1 MGVLTITLLHFY
13 PVVVADDENELLFE
27 SYTSLVK
34 EFDSRRRL
42 QFLFPNPQ
50 TLFDGLNIGFVQTT
64 KGNLTFQRRD
74 IVVLDIENVIAA
86 RVHDSASDR
95 NYGFGPRWRLS
106 IAETIDVEG
115 NSAIHTD
122 SSGARHEFSRSS
134 SAIYEP
140 KRDSPATSG
149 RTIGIIGD
157 HAVIRMPDGRISQF
171 KRNGS
176 STTFILVRRVTPSG
190 VSISHT
196 HELGKI
202 RGVFVN
208 ERLALQFSWSGD
220 RIRSVEDTHGRMV
233 EFEYDDSGLLTHVT
247 DIAGQVWSYGYDEQ
261 QRLMSATYPDG
272 TVYWT
277 LEYDHLG
284 RVTRSN
290 GAREF
295 LFRYFADRT
304 NVSEPGVMTHVFNFN
319 KNGAVVAYETD
330 QGHEW
335 RLALDSKNRV
345 VELNRNRES
354 YGLTYLNDRLRSIRH
369 SLGVW
374 EFEYDDRGRILS
386 GEGTPPLNHANP
398 KIDYPSDHSIV
409 VQMDDRDIAYELNE
423 SNNVTRIR
431 QNDKEHELSY
441 DWRGLLTEIS
451 FDGRSMRM
459 QRNQLGRIVSTNYP
473 DNRTATYY
481 YDALGNR
488 NLTKFGTGGRMALE
502 HDGRGN
508 IIGVVDTSA
517 SGTRVMQTYEI
528 DEKNRVS
535 AVTLPGPTLIKV
547 NYDSTGRPTHLK
559 LNDKHVYVEYDE
571 AEIATLRAD
580 SRIWHVPRSGSS
592 GAFEDSIVDHDILL
606 HRDRSSPSQPD
617 YGFVVFGND
626 LALDAKFRSI
636 WHELVPGLNEA
647 RSITQVTR
655 VWFDNSRS
663 LSFEKTFQSCISTPR
678 VRIDELLHLVSVC
691 KSMRSV
697 LHNLLWNE
705 RIYVQLLWINAV

>member
-1 MGVLTITLLHFY
+1 MGVLIITLLHFY

-122 SSGARHEFSRSS
+122 SSGARHEFSGSS

-284 RVTRSN
+284 
-290 GAREF
+290 
-295 LFRYFADRT
+295 
-304 NVSEPGVMTHVFNFN
+304 
-319 KNGAVVAYETD
+319 
-330 QGHEW
+330 
-335 RLALDSKNRV
+335 
-345 VELNRNRES
+345 
-354 YGLTYLNDRLRSIRH
+354 
-369 SLGVW
+369 
-374 EFEYDDRGRILS
+374 
-386 GEGTPPLNHANP
+386 
-398 KIDYPSDHSIV
+398 
-409 VQMDDRDIAYELNE
+409 
-423 SNNVTRIR
+423 
-431 QNDKEHELSY
+431 
-441 DWRGLLTEIS
+441 
-451 FDGRSMRM
+451 
-459 QRNQLGRIVSTNYP
+459 
-473 DNRTATYY
+473 
-481 YDALGNR
+481 
-488 NLTKFGTGGRMALE
+488 
-502 HDGRGN
+502 
-508 IIGVVDTSA
+508 
-517 SGTRVMQTYEI
+517 
-528 DEKNRVS
+528 
-535 AVTLPGPTLIKV
+535 
-547 NYDSTGRPTHLK
+547 
-559 LNDKHVYVEYDE
+559 
-571 AEIATLRAD
+571 
-580 SRIWHVPRSGSS
+580 
-592 GAFEDSIVDHDILL
+592 
-606 HRDRSSPSQPD
+606 
-617 YGFVVFGND
+617 
-626 LALDAKFRSI
+626 
-636 WHELVPGLNEA
+636 
-647 RSITQVTR
+647 
-655 VWFDNSRS
+655 
-663 LSFEKTFQSCISTPR
+663 
-678 VRIDELLHLVSVC
+678 
-691 KSMRSV
+691 
-697 LHNLLWNE
+697 
-705 RIYVQLLWINAV
+705 

>member
-1 MGVLTITLLHFY
+1 
-13 PVVVADDENELLFE
+13 
-27 SYTSLVK
+27 
-34 EFDSRRRL
+34 
-42 QFLFPNPQ
+42 
-50 TLFDGLNIGFVQTT
+50 
-64 KGNLTFQRRD
+64 
-74 IVVLDIENVIAA
+74 
-86 RVHDSASDR
+86 
-95 NYGFGPRWRLS
+95 
-106 IAETIDVEG
+106 
-115 NSAIHTD
+115 
-122 SSGARHEFSRSS
+122 
-134 SAIYEP
+134 
-140 KRDSPATSG
+140 
-149 RTIGIIGD
+149 
-157 HAVIRMPDGRISQF
+157 
-171 KRNGS
+171 
-176 STTFILVRRVTPSG
+176 
-190 VSISHT
+190 
-196 HELGKI
+196 
-202 RGVFVN
+202 
-208 ERLALQFSWSGD
+208 
-220 RIRSVEDTHGRMV
+220 
-233 EFEYDDSGLLTHVT
+233 
-247 DIAGQVWSYGYDEQ
+247 
-261 QRLMSATYPDG
+261 
-272 TVYWT
+272 
-277 LEYDHLG
+277 
-284 RVTRSN
+284 
-290 GAREF
+290 
-295 LFRYFADRT
+295 
-304 NVSEPGVMTHVFNFN
+304 MTHVFNFN

-663 LSFEKTFQSCISTPR
+663 LSFEKPSNPAFQPLEYESTNCCISCPFASPCGQFCTTYFGTSEFTCNCYGSTPCNSRSSYCPIVGTVCSPESSASVATARSTLVKELSSISGAPYEVGMR
-678 VRIDELLHLVSVC
+678 VDCPDAQSIAWQDDSAVKVENCIRLKKNDSTIYAGHTHPVYTNRHVG
-691 KSMRSV
+691 
-697 LHNLLWNE
+697 
-705 RIYVQLLWINAV
+705 RIYVCCSLSNERCGYIMSKTQVRQLNSANRRCQPTDKRWVRNHGIPLLMRNALNQRTPVDC